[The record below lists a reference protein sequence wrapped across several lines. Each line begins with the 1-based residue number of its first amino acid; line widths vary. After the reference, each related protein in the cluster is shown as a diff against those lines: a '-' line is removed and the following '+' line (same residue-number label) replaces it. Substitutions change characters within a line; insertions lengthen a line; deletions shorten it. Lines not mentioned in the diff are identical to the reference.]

1 MPPRKKAADK
11 DQPNTEAEATPSAET
26 ETSASAA
33 AKQSVIAD
41 FLVRV
46 DDPAAFVDWLD
57 QIDDFKAAIVVE
69 TEQVGEG
76 IAHEIGSVETEEGV
90 LIGLDP
96 NKSNELVGN
105 IRSFILDRLRNAQDK
120 RSWDEQN
127 ESQQRQTIHDATEA
141 ARYLV
146 RETIGL
152 IGGRGHDII
161 KATVKGVKSD
171 GDKIEAGLIVG
182 VEDEHRHDLFDAAGH
197 SVIVVVTDPE
207 QYMGEG
213 KPVPITVDQTDML
226 NEVKKA
232 WDGEGDPPADQP
244 GEGETGELDLGGDGA
259 AEGDGDP
266 EGGDGEEAAG
276 EEDEDVRPQFMKDN
290 EASKNE
296 EAE

>member
-11 DQPNTEAEATPSAET
+11 DQPNTEAEATSSAET

-46 DDPAAFVDWLD
+46 DDPEAFVDWLD

-213 KPVPITVDQTDML
+213 KPVPIKADQTDL
-226 NEVKKA
+226 LVDAVQTA

-244 GEGETGELDLGGDGA
+244 GNGETGELDL
-259 AEGDGDP
+259 
-266 EGGDGEEAAG
+266 AG